1 MASVLRLDARRH
13 AHGRRNPET
22 PLTAIDAENPMAP
35 ATTRCSRPVPAKAG
49 IGLRFQHHQALID
62 YRPDVAWFEIHT
74 ENYMGGD
81 APLRYLDAIRR
92 DFPVSLQGIGL
103 SLGLKAD
110 QQRLGESP

>member
-1 MASVLRLDARRH
+1 
-13 AHGRRNPET
+13 
-22 PLTAIDAENPMAP
+22 MAP
-35 ATTRCSRPVPAKAG
+35 ATIRCSRPVPAKAG

-74 ENYMGGD
+74 ENENYVGGG

-92 DFPVSLQGIGL
+92 DFPVPLHGIEL
-103 SLGLKAD
+103 SLGWKAD